1 MTLIAREAPPGSIRA
16 VSDDTIFEI
25 VVGFEE
31 HEDCVSVLLC
41 DVAIA
46 VRTIETTVE
55 IFASVADEFEA
66 PC

>member
-16 VSDDTIFEI
+16 VSDTIFEI

-41 DVAIA
+41 ICHD
-46 VRTIETTVE
+46 VRTIETSVE